1 MAINKNF
8 VIKNGIQVNETLL
21 VGDSV
26 NNKVGINTSLPD
38 YELEVIG
45 GIGVTDVRIA
55 GVTTALGDFLVA
67 NDSGEDGKAF
77 SVRVS
82 AGNSVGINTANPR
95 FPLEVVGPLSIG
107 YTAQYIFG
115 DLEVSGDITSANFSS
130 GNAQFSGITT
140 FTDTTD
146 NVLGDANTGS
156 VQLDGGLGVEGNVTV
171 GSGLSVFGNS
181 FFVGL
186 VTFAAG
192 ASGTIQLGDNADDS
206 VEFQA
211 DVNSNI
217 IPNTTSAFDLG
228 SSSQEWRDLHLAGN
242 AGIGS
247 LSVSGISTFTLLT
260 DNRIPIVGAGSTIE
274 DDANL
279 TFDGNSLAI
288 GVALTVTGISTFNDN
303 VSIASLTDNRIAIVG
318 AGSTIEDDAN
328 LTFDGSTLAVD
339 AIFDSNDTTESTS
352 STTGSAQFA
361 GGVGIEKQLY
371 VGAGASVGAGLTV
384 AGDLLPEADGT
395 RDLGSSSVE
404 WNDLYIDGT
413 ANIDTLSADTAAI
426 GDLTDNRVVIA
437 GSSGEL
443 EDDANLT
450 FDGNTFAVGT
460 GVTIVGVSTFN
471 DNVEITSL
479 TDNRILIV
487 GAGSTIEDD
496 ANLTFD
502 GNTFAV
508 GTGVTIVGV
517 STFNDNVRIAS
528 LTENRIPIVGA
539 GNTIE
544 DDANLTFDGSTL
556 AVGVNLDVDGHTE
569 LDNVNVSGVSTFND
583 NVEIT
588 SLTENRI
595 PIVGAGN
602 TIEDDA
608 NLTFDGSQLVV
619 GAALT
624 VTGITTF
631 TNTTENTLGDT
642 STGAVKIAGG
652 LGVAGNVTVGSGLS
666 VFGNSYF
673 VGMVTFAAGT
683 DGNITIGDANT
694 DNVVFNADVN
704 SSFIPN
710 TDDTYDLGSSSQQW
724 KDLYVNGLA
733 ELDFVNVSAASTF
746 GSDLDINA
754 DVDIS
759 GNAGIGSLVVT
770 GISTFVGLSTFND
783 GLIVHTGITTLA
795 TLNIGNAI
803 GITSIVDED
812 NMASDSA
819 TALPTQQSVKAYV
832 DAQVTAQDLD
842 FQADT
847 GGALSID
854 LDSETLSV
862 LGTTNEI
869 ETAGSGNQI
878 QIGLPNNVIVGSALT
893 VTDVFAVGT
902 AITASSGIIT
912 ATSLD
917 ISGNAGIGSLRVS
930 GISTFVGLSTFND
943 GLIVHSG
950 ISTFESRIVGAA
962 TSNVI
967 PFYYDNVSNFP
978 SAVTY
983 HGAFAHAHN
992 TGKAYFAH
1000 GGVWLELVN
1009 ANTASVVG
1017 TGTEGYNVGVITATQ
1032 ADIGNGGLDVDG
1044 HTELDGVNVSG
1055 VTTTQTLHVG
1065 TGGTTLT
1072 VDADEASFAIG
1083 SATTTVTATL
1093 NGGAIPSIG
1102 LVIALGG

>member
-1 MAINKNF
+1 
-8 VIKNGIQVNETLL
+8 
-21 VGDSV
+21 
-26 NNKVGINTSLPD
+26 
-38 YELEVIG
+38 
-45 GIGVTDVRIA
+45 
-55 GVTTALGDFLVA
+55 
-67 NDSGEDGKAF
+67 
-77 SVRVS
+77 
-82 AGNSVGINTANPR
+82 NSVGINTANPR
-95 FPLEVVGPLSIG
+95 YPLEVIGP
-107 YTAQYIFG
+107 AQSGTIAEYVFG
-115 DLEVSGDITSANFSS
+115 DLEITGDINSANFSS
-130 GNAQFSGITT
+130 GNASFSGITT
-140 FTDTTD
+140 FTNTTQ
-146 NVLGDANTGS
+146 NIIGNPETGA
-156 VQLDGGLGVEGNVTV
+156 VQIRGGLGVSRNLSV
-171 GSGLSVFGNS
+171 GAGLSVAGNS
-181 FFVGL
+181 YFVGI

-192 ASGTIQLGDNADDS
+192 ASGKIQLGDNANDN

-217 IPNTTSAFDLG
+217 IPNTNDTFDLG
-228 SSSQEWRDLHLAGN
+228 SSSQQWKDLYLAGI
-242 AGIGS
+242 ATVGR
-247 LSVSGISTFTLLT
+247 LSVAGFSTFRDTVEITSLT
-260 DNRIPIVGAGSTIE
+260 NNRIPIVGAGSTIE

-279 TFDGNSLAI
+279 TFDGN
-288 GVALTVTGISTFNDN
+288 
-303 VSIASLTDNRIAIVG
+303 
-318 AGSTIEDDAN
+318 
-328 LTFDGSTLAVD
+328 TLAVD

-426 GDLTDNRVVIA
+426 ADLTDNRVVIA

-450 FDGNTFAVGT
+450 FDG
-460 GVTIVGVSTFN
+460 
-471 DNVEITSL
+471 
-479 TDNRILIV
+479 
-487 GAGSTIEDD
+487 
-496 ANLTFD
+496 
-502 GNTFAV
+502 
-508 GTGVTIVGV
+508 
-517 STFNDNVRIAS
+517 
-528 LTENRIPIVGA
+528 
-539 GNTIE
+539 
-544 DDANLTFDGSTL
+544 STL
-556 AVGVNLDVDGHTE
+556 AVGVDLDVDGHTE
-569 LDNVNVSGVSTFND
+569 LDDVNVSGVSTFSD
-583 NVEIT
+583 NVRIA

-631 TNTTENTLGDT
+631 TNTADNTLGDT
-642 STGAVKIAGG
+642 GTGAVKIAGG
-652 LGVAGNVTVGSGLS
+652 LGVEGNVSIGAGLS
-666 VFGNSYF
+666 VHGNSYF

-724 KDLYVNGLA
+724 RDLYVNGLA

-795 TLNIGNAI
+795 SLNIGNTI

-812 NMASDSA
+812 DMVSDSA
-819 TALPTQQSVKAYV
+819 NALPTQQSVKAYV

-847 GGALSID
+847 GGALSVD
-854 LDSETLSV
+854 LDSETLHV
-862 LGTTNEI
+862 VGTTDEI
-869 ETAGSGNQI
+869 ETSGSSSGVGNTI
-878 QIGLPNNVIVGSALT
+878 TIGLPNNVIVGSSLT
-893 VTDVFAVGT
+893 VTDAFNVGS
-902 AITASSGIIT
+902 AITATASTGTVEATNFSGFDGSFGILNGGFNNAFHVDGGAPNSSLTIGSNGIT
-912 ATSLD
+912 YASALD
-917 ISGNAGIGSLRVS
+917 VSGNAGIGSISVA
-930 GISTFVGLSTFND
+930 GVSTFVGLSTFND

-950 ISTFESRIVGAA
+950 ISTFESRIVGVA

-967 PFYYDNVSNFP
+967 PFYYDNVSDFP

-1009 ANTASVVG
+1009 ANTA
-1017 TGTEGYNVGVITATQ
+1017 N
-1032 ADIGNGGLDVDG
+1032 
-1044 HTELDGVNVSG
+1044 
-1055 VTTTQTLHVG
+1055 
-1065 TGGTTLT
+1065 
-1072 VDADEASFAIG
+1072 
-1083 SATTTVTATL
+1083 
-1093 NGGAIPSIG
+1093 
-1102 LVIALGG
+1102 

>member
-8 VIKNGIQVNETLL
+8 VIKNGIQVNDTLL

-115 DLEVSGDITSANFSS
+115 DLDVSGDIFSANFSS

-140 FTDTTD
+140 FTDTTA

-181 FFVGL
+181 FFVGI

-247 LSVSGISTFTLLT
+247 FSVSGISTF
-260 DNRIPIVGAGSTIE
+260 
-274 DDANL
+274 
-279 TFDGNSLAI
+279 SL
-288 GVALTVTGISTFNDN
+288 
-303 VSIASLTDNRIAIVG
+303 
-318 AGSTIEDDAN
+318 
-328 LTFDGSTLAVD
+328 
-339 AIFDSNDTTESTS
+339 
-352 STTGSAQFA
+352 
-361 GGVGIEKQLY
+361 
-371 VGAGASVGAGLTV
+371 
-384 AGDLLPEADGT
+384 
-395 RDLGSSSVE
+395 
-404 WNDLYIDGT
+404 
-413 ANIDTLSADTAAI
+413 
-426 GDLTDNRVVIA
+426 
-437 GSSGEL
+437 
-443 EDDANLT
+443 
-450 FDGNTFAVGT
+450 
-460 GVTIVGVSTFN
+460 
-471 DNVEITSL
+471 
-479 TDNRILIV
+479 
-487 GAGSTIEDD
+487 
-496 ANLTFD
+496 
-502 GNTFAV
+502 
-508 GTGVTIVGV
+508 
-517 STFNDNVRIAS
+517 

-544 DDANLTFDGSTL
+544 DDANLTFDGNTL
-556 AVGVNLDVDGHTE
+556 AIGAGVTIV
-569 LDNVNVSGVSTFND
+569 GVSTFNN
-583 NVEIT
+583 NVRIA

-595 PIVGAGN
+595 PIVGVGN

-608 NLTFDGSQLVV
+608 NLTFDATTLSV

-694 DNVVFNADVN
+694 DNVVFNADVD

-710 TDDTYDLGSSSQQW
+710 TDNTYDLGSSSQQW

-962 TSNVI
+962 RSNVI
-967 PFYYDNVSNFP
+967 PFYYDNVSDFP

-983 HGAFAHAHN
+983 HGAFGHAHN

-1032 ADIGNGGLDVDG
+1032 ADIGTGGLDVDG

-1055 VTTTQTLHVG
+1055 VTTTQILHVG
-1065 TGGTTLT
+1065 TAGTTLT
-1072 VDADEASFAIG
+1072 VDAENATFAIG
-1083 SATTTVTATL
+1083 SATTTVTATM

>member
-8 VIKNGIQVNETLL
+8 VIKNGIEVNDN
-21 VGDSV
+21 VFVVDPDI
-26 NNKVGINTSLPD
+26 NKVGINTALPD
-38 YELEVIG
+38 HTFHVIG
-45 GIGVTDVRIA
+45 GIGVTDATIS
-55 GVTTALGDFLVA
+55 GVTTALGDILVA
-67 NDSGEDGKAF
+67 DDTGEDGKAF
-77 SVRVS
+77 AVRVS

-95 FPLEVVGPLSIG
+95 YPLEIIGP
-107 YTAQYIFG
+107 AQSGIIAEYVFG
-115 DLEVSGDITSANFSS
+115 DLEVTGDINSSNFN
-130 GNAQFSGITT
+130 GGTAIFSGITT
-140 FTDTTD
+140 FTNGTD
-146 NVLGDANTGS
+146 NTLGNADTGA
-156 VQLDGGLGVEGNVTV
+156 VQIDGGLGVNKNVTI
-171 GSGLSVFGNS
+171 GLGLSVTGTS
-181 FFVGL
+181 YFVGE
-186 VTFAAG
+186 VTFAG
-192 ASGTIQLGDNADDS
+192 GTNGDNINLGSTDADNI
-206 VEFQA
+206 VFNA

-217 IPNTTSAFDLG
+217 IPNATSSFDLG
-228 SSSQEWRDLHLAGN
+228 SSSKEWRDLHLAGN

-247 LSVSGISTFTLLT
+247 LSVSGISTFSLLTDNRIPIVGAGSTVEDDANLTFDGLRLAIGVDLDVTGNAGIGSLSVSGISTFSDNVEITSLT

-274 DDANL
+274 DSADL

-303 VSIASLTDNRIAIVG
+303 VSIASLTNNRIAIVG

-328 LTFDGSTLAVD
+328 LTFDGSALAV
-339 AIFDSNDTTESTS
+339 
-352 STTGSAQFA
+352 
-361 GGVGIEKQLY
+361 GV
-371 VGAGASVGAGLTV
+371 
-384 AGDLLPEADGT
+384 DLDVT
-395 RDLGSSSVE
+395 
-404 WNDLYIDGT
+404 
-413 ANIDTLSADTAAI
+413 
-426 GDLTDNRVVIA
+426 
-437 GSSGEL
+437 
-443 EDDANLT
+443 
-450 FDGNTFAVGT
+450 GNTGIGSLVISG
-460 GVTIVGVSTFN
+460 ISTFS

-479 TDNRILIV
+479 TENRIPIV

-496 ANLTFD
+496 ANLTFN
-502 GNTFAV
+502 GNTLAV
-508 GTGVTIVGV
+508 GVDLDVDGHTELDDVNVSGV

-528 LTENRIPIVGA
+528 LTENRIPIVGV

-544 DDANLTFDGSTL
+544 DDANLTFDATTL
-556 AVGVNLDVDGHTE
+556 
-569 LDNVNVSGVSTFND
+569 S
-583 NVEIT
+583 
-588 SLTENRI
+588 
-595 PIVGAGN
+595 
-602 TIEDDA
+602 
-608 NLTFDGSQLVV
+608 V

-694 DNVVFNADVN
+694 DNVVFNADVD

-710 TDDTYDLGSSSQQW
+710 TDNTYDLGSSSQQW

-962 TSNVI
+962 RSNVI
-967 PFYYDNVSNFP
+967 PFYYDNVSDFP

-983 HGAFAHAHN
+983 HGAFGHAHN

-1032 ADIGNGGLDVDG
+1032 ADIGTGGLDVDG

-1055 VTTTQTLHVG
+1055 VTTTQILHVG
-1065 TGGTTLT
+1065 TAGTTLT
-1072 VDADEASFAIG
+1072 VDAENATFAIG
-1083 SATTTVTATL
+1083 SATTTVTATM

>member
-8 VIKNGIQVNETLL
+8 VIKNGIQVNDTLL

-115 DLEVSGDITSANFSS
+115 DLDVSGDIFSANFSS

-140 FTDTTD
+140 FTDTTA

-181 FFVGL
+181 FFVGI

-247 LSVSGISTFTLLT
+247 FSVSGISTFSLLT
-260 DNRIPIVGAGSTIE
+260 ENRIPIVGAGNTIE

-279 TFDGNSLAI
+279 TFDGNTLAI
-288 GVALTVTGISTFNDN
+288 GAGVTIVGVSTFNNN
-303 VSIASLTDNRIAIVG
+303 VRIASLTENRIPIVG
-318 AGSTIEDDAN
+318 VGNTIEDDAN

-404 WNDLYIDGT
+404 WKDLYIDGT

-426 GDLTDNRVVIA
+426 ADLTDNRVVIA

-450 FDGNTFAVGT
+450 FDGNTLAIGA

-479 TDNRILIV
+479 IDNRIPIV

-502 GNTFAV
+502 GSILAV
-508 GTGVTIVGV
+508 GVNLDVDGHTELDDVNVSGV
-517 STFNDNVRIAS
+517 STFNNNVRIAS
-528 LTENRIPIVGA
+528 LTENRIPIVGV

-544 DDANLTFDGSTL
+544 DDANLTFDATTL
-556 AVGVNLDVDGHTE
+556 
-569 LDNVNVSGVSTFND
+569 S
-583 NVEIT
+583 
-588 SLTENRI
+588 
-595 PIVGAGN
+595 
-602 TIEDDA
+602 
-608 NLTFDGSQLVV
+608 V

-694 DNVVFNADVN
+694 DNVVFNADVD

-710 TDDTYDLGSSSQQW
+710 TDNTYDLGSSSQQW

-962 TSNVI
+962 RSNVI
-967 PFYYDNVSNFP
+967 PFYYDNVSDFP

-983 HGAFAHAHN
+983 HGAFGHAHN

-1032 ADIGNGGLDVDG
+1032 ADIGTGGLDVDG

-1055 VTTTQTLHVG
+1055 ATTTNILHVG
-1065 TGGTTLT
+1065 TAGTVLS
-1072 VDADEASFAIG
+1072 VNDETSEFKIG
-1083 SATTTVTATL
+1083 SASNPVTATM

>member
-426 GDLTDNRVVIA
+426 ADLTDNRVVIA

-450 FDGNTFAVGT
+450 FDG
-460 GVTIVGVSTFN
+460 
-471 DNVEITSL
+471 
-479 TDNRILIV
+479 
-487 GAGSTIEDD
+487 
-496 ANLTFD
+496 
-502 GNTFAV
+502 
-508 GTGVTIVGV
+508 
-517 STFNDNVRIAS
+517 
-528 LTENRIPIVGA
+528 
-539 GNTIE
+539 
-544 DDANLTFDGSTL
+544 STL
-556 AVGVNLDVDGHTE
+556 AVGVDLDVDGHTE
-569 LDNVNVSGVSTFND
+569 LDDVNVSGVSTFSD
-583 NVEIT
+583 NVRIA